1 MHFGYIISVLAM
13 VSCNSTSVN
22 ASRAKNDVIKSWLYT
37 VTCNLN
43 QISLLASVS
52 FTTLLAPKYGHQA
65 SQLSTVSRQSTKEF
79 MRKSNAEKLN
89 RMEVQSDKTKIT
101 FILLLILKIC
111 VCHPPPLKFENGK
124 KSPTLYIFQ
133 LAVPL
138 QGKQSSCRGFW

>member
-1 MHFGYIISVLAM
+1 MS
-13 VSCNSTSVN
+13 S
-22 ASRAKNDVIKSWLYT
+22 KNGYT

-89 RMEVQSDKTKIT
+89 RMDVQSDKTRIT

-111 VCHPPPLKFENGK
+111 VCHPPPSNLDNGK
-124 KSPTLYIFQ
+124 KKLLHFLVSCPPCRASRALGEAFGISQKSSLFIYGSTGYGVLSPGIQ
-133 LAVPL
+133 N
-138 QGKQSSCRGFW
+138 W

>member
-1 MHFGYIISVLAM
+1 MS
-13 VSCNSTSVN
+13 S
-22 ASRAKNDVIKSWLYT
+22 KNGYT
-37 VTCNLN
+37 VTRNLN

-111 VCHPPPLKFENGK
+111 VCHPPPSNLDNGK
-124 KSPTLYIFQ
+124 KNFYIFQ

-138 QGKQSSCRGFW
+138 AGQAELLERLLVYPKKAHYLFMAVPVMEF